1 MTDYLEPQ
9 QRKGPGRTI
18 ALVLA
23 GAVALAL
30 VAALTLSGDEEKGD
44 PDGLETGPVAIY
56 GDALP
61 GFTDSAGD
69 PALGSVAPSF
79 DATTFAGA
87 TVQIRPGDGIGYV
100 IGFFA
105 HWCPHCQAE
114 VPKLVEWIARGGIP
128 DGVKIIA
135 VSTGVRLD
143 RGNPP
148 KAWFDSESWPEAVV
162 RDDDDS
168 SLGQAYGLR
177 SFPYFVVVGADGRIR
192 GRLGGGLIPQ
202 QWDWLLDQA
211 GRSGIVAS
219 GASTA

>member
-1 MTDYLEPQ
+1 M
-9 QRKGPGRTI
+9 
-18 ALVLA
+18 
-23 GAVALAL
+23 
-30 VAALTLSGDEEKGD
+30 
-44 PDGLETGPVAIY
+44 
-56 GDALP
+56 
-61 GFTDSAGD
+61 
-69 PALGSVAPSF
+69 APSF